1 MEHWINRLE
10 LTCRDKW
17 RDSIRFK
24 TREELS
30 KISPRI
36 NLRQDRHGRRLICV
50 GRCTGI
56 KFEIA
61 IYEACF
67 CSHIAPAGFRAAR
80 PILGRWS
87 TLPRCGLSRNT
98 LSKGD
103 RKSVV

>member
-10 LTCRDKW
+10 LTRRDKW
-17 RDSIRFK
+17 RDASRFK

-36 NLRQDRHGRRLICV
+36 HLRQDRHGRRLIRV
-50 GRCTGI
+50 GRRRTGI
-56 KFEIA
+56 EFEII

-67 CSHIAPAGFRAAR
+67 CSHIARAGFRPAQ

-87 TLPRCGLSRNT
+87 TLPRWRAVPQHS
-98 LSKGD
+98 S
-103 RKSVV
+103 